1 MAAATQPKLDTSS
14 AQTRQALIE
23 AGGAVFAEAG
33 FHNATVREICRRAGA
48 NIAAVHYHFGDKDA
62 LYREVLAY
70 YQGRA
75 LQKYPL
81 DLGVR
86 ADAPAAERLRAFVR
100 AFLLRLLDP
109 SSDAW
114 HGRLISREMIDPTS
128 ALDEIVVERI
138 RPQARHLGG
147 ILRELLGGTPDAE
160 TVRLCSF
167 SVVSQCLFYHHCQPV
182 VCRLFPEQKFSPEQ
196 IERLADHITSFS
208 LAAIKACSRSGNE
221 AEASSSTASSASSRR
236 RLPAKSRTTRHASR

>member
-86 ADAPAAERLRAFVR
+86 AGAPAA
-100 AFLLRLLDP
+100 
-109 SSDAW
+109 

-182 VCRLFPEQKFSPEQ
+182 VCRLFPEQKFSPER

-208 LAAIKACSRSGNE
+208 LAAIKASSRSGNE

-236 RLPAKSRTTRHASR
+236 GLPAKPRTTRHASR

>member
-1 MAAATQPKLDTSS
+1 MVAMPPKADSSS

-23 AGGAVFAEAG
+23 AGGAVFAEVG
-33 FHNATVREICRRAGA
+33 FHNATVREICRRARA
-48 NIAAVHYHFGDKDA
+48 NIAAVNYHFGDKGA
-62 LYREVLAY
+62 LYRAVLAY

-86 ADAPAAERLRAFVR
+86 AGATAADRLRAFVR
-100 AFLLRLLDP
+100 SFLLRIFDP

-114 HGRLISREMIDPTS
+114 HGKLISREMIDPTT
-128 ALDEIVVERI
+128 ALDEILVERI
-138 RPQARHLGG
+138 RPQAQHLGG
-147 ILRELLGGTPDAE
+147 IVRELLGGEPDPE

-182 VCRLFPEQKFSPEQ
+182 VLRLFPEQRFTPEQ
-196 IERLADHITSFS
+196 IERLADHITGFS
-208 LAAIKACSRSGNE
+208 LAAITAASGQAATRSQSLR
-221 AEASSSTASSASSRR
+221 ASAPPFPSPHNRPT
-236 RLPAKSRTTRHASR
+236 